1 MAKIKEHYLGNM
13 SQHEIDEYLFNKE
26 VRDME
31 YEEWL
36 SGEGYVSFVNEELL
50 DLKPIH
56 STTDVKDAINYG
68 VSSINLPI
76 EEVGVDVYIKLLQE
90 KVLEHLNEV
99 K

>member
-36 SGEGYVSFVNEELL
+36 NSEGYVTFVNEQMM
-50 DLKPIH
+50 DFKPSH
-56 STTDVKDAINYG
+56 STADVKDAIKYG
-68 VSSINLPI
+68 VLSIQLPI
-76 EEVGVDVYIKLLQE
+76 EEVGAEVYIKLLQE
-90 KVLEHLNEV
+90 KVLEHLNSN